1 MNIHFGKVVPDPL
14 KDALSEA
21 TFWGVEHTFEKGATY
36 LVNAPSGKGKST
48 LLSYIYGLR
57 NDYTG
62 KVMFDGRDVS
72 VFSVDDWAECRKMKL
87 SMMFQD
93 LRLFDDLTALEN
105 IKIKADLNGQYPLK
119 EIESLAEELGV
130 AFLLNKKVKLMSMGQ
145 QQRIAF
151 IRCLVQPFNW
161 LLLDEPYSHLD
172 DVNVAI
178 MEQLIVRYCD
188 KNGAGLILT
197 NLGKNLNMTFQHTV
211 SV

>member
-1 MNIHFGKVVPDPL
+1 MEIAFKKVIPDPL
-14 KDALSEA
+14 KDSLTEA
-21 TFWGVEHTFEKGATY
+21 TFWGTEYQFEKGASY

-48 LLSYIYGLR
+48 LVSYIYGLR
-57 NDYTG
+57 KDYSGT
-62 KVMFDGRDVS
+62 VQFDGIDTS
-72 VFSVDDWAECRKMKL
+72 GFSSNQWADYRSLNL

-93 LRLFDDLTALEN
+93 LRLFDELTAIEN
-105 IKIKADLNGQYPLK
+105 IKLKADLNKQFQLS
-119 EIESLAEELGV
+119 EIESLADELGV

-172 DVNVAI
+172 DANVAI
-178 MEQLIVRYCD
+178 MEQIIARYC
-188 KNGAGLILT
+188 KKYEAGLILT

>member
-1 MNIHFGKVVPDPL
+1 MNIHFGKVIPDPL
-14 KDALSEA
+14 KDSLSGA
-21 TFWGVEHTFEKGATY
+21 TFWGTDYQFENGATY

-57 NDYTG
+57 RDYNG
-62 KVMFDGRDVS
+62 KVMFDAKDVS
-72 VFSVDDWAECRKMKL
+72 VFTSDQWANCRKLNL

-105 IKIKADLNGQYPLK
+105 IKIKAALNGQYQLK

-178 MEQLIVRYCD
+178 MEKIIVRYCN
-188 KNGAGLILT
+188 KNEAGLILT

>member
-1 MNIHFGKVVPDPL
+1 MNIEFGKVIPYPL
-14 KDALSEA
+14 KDSLSEA
-21 TFWGVEHTFEKGATY
+21 TFWGTDYQFENGATY

-48 LLSYIYGLR
+48 LLAYIYGLR
-57 NDYTG
+57 KDYAG
-62 KVMFDGRDVS
+62 EVKFDGQVVS
-72 VFSVDDWAECRKMKL
+72 LFNSDHWAEHRRMNL

-105 IKIKADLNGQYPLK
+105 IKIKADLNGSYQLK

-130 AFLLNKKVKLMSMGQ
+130 AFLLNKRVKLMSMGQ

-178 MEQLIVRYCD
+178 MEKIIVSYC
-188 KNGAGLILT
+188 KQNGAGLILT
-197 NLGKNLNMTFQHTV
+197 NLGKNLNMNFQHIV